1 MVFQWRSTQSYGNL
15 FLIFIILSITLSFNK
30 EVNKM
35 FNDLADLII
44 DQELAYTLFSEC
56 KLLIKNQN
64 PQYLISKNEEK

>member
-44 DQELAYTLFSEC
+44 DQELAYTLFSEW

>member
-1 MVFQWRSTQSYGNL
+1 
-15 FLIFIILSITLSFNK
+15 
-30 EVNKM
+30 M